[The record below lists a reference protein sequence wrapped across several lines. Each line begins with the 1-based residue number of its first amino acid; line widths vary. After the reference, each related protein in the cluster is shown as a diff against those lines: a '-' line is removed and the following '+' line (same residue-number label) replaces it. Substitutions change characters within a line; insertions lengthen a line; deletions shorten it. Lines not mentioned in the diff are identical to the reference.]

1 MEIQELKCPHCGAS
15 LRVREG
21 QKYIKCEY
29 CDSELFLSGV
39 ENRPGPGQVRE
50 GESLRETPTGSTGEP
65 DSGKRGYRPLSSR
78 QTGHAES
85 PDHGREAKDRKYSIL
100 PPPGFRSRNIA
111 HMLTAVIGYLF
122 IIVLALN
129 LDTGL
134 DAVFFVLA
142 SMTVVDIC
150 TGWSGL
156 YARLPGIRHPSTAVR
171 ILAKVLWSMLTFL
184 AWIVILVLVQ
194 MLLT

>member
-1 MEIQELKCPHCGAS
+1 MNI
-15 LRVREG
+15 V
-21 QKYIKCEY
+21 I
-29 CDSELFLSGV
+29 
-39 ENRPGPGQVRE
+39 
-50 GESLRETPTGSTGEP
+50 
-65 DSGKRGYRPLSSR
+65 LSSFCPGWR
-78 QTGHAES
+78 TVPDPGRSGRVKASERHRPVPPVNRIRES
-85 PDHGREAKDRKYSIL
+85 
-100 PPPGFRSRNIA
+100 
-111 HMLTAVIGYLF
+111 V
-122 IIVLALN
+122 
-129 LDTGL
+129 DTGL